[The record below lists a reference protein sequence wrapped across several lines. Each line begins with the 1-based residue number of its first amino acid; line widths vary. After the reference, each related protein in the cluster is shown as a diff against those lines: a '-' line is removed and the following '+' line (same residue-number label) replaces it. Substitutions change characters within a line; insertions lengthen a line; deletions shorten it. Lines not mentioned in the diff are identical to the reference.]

1 VRRLRACGAFEHA
14 AEHLARKQIDVLG
27 EHAEDEPVD
36 EMRDRLR
43 RVAAVAQALRQLGEF
58 GRRLLGQGLPR

>member
-1 VRRLRACGAFEHA
+1 
-14 AEHLARKQIDVLG
+14 
-27 EHAEDEPVD
+27 
-36 EMRDRLR
+36 MRDRLR